1 MVHFVIFASPDVA
14 KPWIVRISPE
24 PLTELPLESVVAWP
38 KQESVVTVV
47 VMSVPGAVLTPWADE
62 VPAIVTNFMPGQA
75 AGSAIADILFG
86 KVNPSARLPLTFP
99 NTDNDQNM
107 SPAQYPGLPDP
118 EAPLYA
124 NYTEGLF
131 VGYRYYDKHGIEPA
145 FAFVK

>member
-1 MVHFVIFASPDVA
+1 MVSAIAAAQPN
-14 KPWIVRISPE
+14 
-24 PLTELPLESVVAWP
+24 
-38 KQESVVTVV
+38 TVV

-145 FAFVK
+145 FAFVKW

>member
-1 MVHFVIFASPDVA
+1 MKIGDF
-14 KPWIVRISPE
+14 RR
-24 PLTELPLESVVAWP
+24 
-38 KQESVVTVV
+38 
-47 VMSVPGAVLTPWADE
+47 
-62 VPAIVTNFMPGQA
+62 NFGQA

-124 NYTEGLF
+124 NYSEGLF

-145 FAFVK
+145 FAFVKWRCFLDLGAVDPSR